1 MKITRRQLR
10 KIIRESVKSIAEAYP
25 RPNPRFKARPGEPR
39 PGQVWSRK
47 KMPTKPGSFT
57 YHGKVEVLG
66 YRGGPRGK
74 EIIVK
79 SLTHPNKRQAI
90 IDMPLVSFLG
100 TYQRES

>member
-1 MKITRRQLR
+1 MKITRKQLR
-10 KIIRESVKSIAEAYP
+10 KIIEESVKSIVEASP
-25 RPNPRFKARPGEPR
+25 RPNPKFKARRGEPL

-100 TYQRES
+100 GYQRES

>member
-1 MKITRRQLR
+1 MKITRKQLR
-10 KIIRESVKSIAEAYP
+10 KIIRESVSP
-25 RPNPRFKARPGEPR
+25 RPNPRFEARRGEPR

-47 KMPTKPGSFT
+47 KIPTNPGSFT

-79 SLTHPNKRQAI
+79 SLTHPNERQAV

-100 TYQRES
+100 SYQREA